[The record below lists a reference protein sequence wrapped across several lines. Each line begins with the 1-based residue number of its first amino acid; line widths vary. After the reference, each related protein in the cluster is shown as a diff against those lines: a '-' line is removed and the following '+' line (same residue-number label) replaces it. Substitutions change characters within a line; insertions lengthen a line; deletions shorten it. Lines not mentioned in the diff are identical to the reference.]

1 MFFFRES
8 LFSRVALFY
17 LFELFMERYNF
28 TVIINYHYYYTFLIN
43 SFSTMFRGRLSE
55 HDRNLELTKISNR
68 TQNGLNQGDTI
79 QKQIES
85 YTRKFEEEKRK
96 LFRAQENHREI
107 LKDYQSKVHDLSTL
121 KAEEGKVYTSNLTS
135 KIKCL

>member
-1 MFFFRES
+1 
-8 LFSRVALFY
+8 
-17 LFELFMERYNF
+17 
-28 TVIINYHYYYTFLIN
+28 
-43 SFSTMFRGRLSE
+43 MFRGRLSE